1 LATEDF
7 KDTPFRA
14 VADGVIVRVLGAP
27 KASRNQIDGI
37 VASGHGAAVKVRVT
51 AAPDK
56 GKGKANA
63 TILAVLAKA
72 WRLPVGQL
80 ALATGDTDRH
90 KTVLVAGHPT
100 AVLRHLN
107 QWARDCDG

>member
-1 LATEDF
+1 MATAGSE
-7 KDTPFRA
+7 DTPFRT

-56 GKGKANA
+56 GKANTA
-63 TILAVLAKA
+63 ILAVLAKA
-72 WRLPVGQL
+72 WRLPAGQL
-80 ALATGDTDRH
+80 SLASGDTDRH
-90 KTVLVAGHPT
+90 KTVLVAGNPP

-107 QWARDCDG
+107 QWARDRDG

>member
-1 LATEDF
+1 MATEDS

-56 GKGKANA
+56 GKANA
-63 TILAVLAKA
+63 AILAVLAKA

-107 QWARDCDG
+107 QWARDRDG